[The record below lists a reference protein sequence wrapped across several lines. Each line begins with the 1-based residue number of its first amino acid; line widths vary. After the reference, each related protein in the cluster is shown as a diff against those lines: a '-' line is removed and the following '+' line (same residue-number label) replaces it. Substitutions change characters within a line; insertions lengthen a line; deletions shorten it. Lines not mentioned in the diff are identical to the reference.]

1 MTPKE
6 KAQELVDTF
15 LPHIRGADRYNH
27 NLESM
32 NVFISKQCALI
43 AVDEIMKQ
51 FDGLHKPEYCAFD
64 AIGERKFTFDSES
77 PEHMNG
83 YDMTAYWEEVKAE
96 IEKL

>member
-43 AVDEIMKQ
+43 AVDVILNDVGAKDWE
-51 FDGLHKPEYCAFD
+51 GD
-64 AIGERKFTFDSES
+64 AACGGK
-77 PEHMNG
+77 N
-83 YDMTAYWEEVKAE
+83 YWQEVKTE